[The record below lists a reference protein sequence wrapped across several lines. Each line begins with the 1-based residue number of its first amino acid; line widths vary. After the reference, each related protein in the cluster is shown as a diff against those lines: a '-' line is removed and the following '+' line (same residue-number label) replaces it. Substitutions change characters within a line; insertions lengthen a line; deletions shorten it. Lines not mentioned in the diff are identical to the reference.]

1 MSVVDPEKDAR
12 IAEYVASHAGS
23 DYQEYLLG
31 CDDRFAN
38 YSVNRFCHSTDGI
51 IFGLVTDTDVSALAK
66 LVNLEWDTRCFGF
79 KVAKLANLFG
89 NQAESKAT
97 LLEEV
102 KAYARAE
109 GVKLLTCRVAYDDFS
124 SLHALE
130 EVGFRIVDAMNIF
143 LWDSQGST
151 SKDQRSNVTPD
162 GVMVSPL
169 KKSDRS
175 TCQALRE
182 IAMSTF
188 RHSRLNNDPRFSI
201 AQVRTFYERLLN
213 SFLEKQESLIL
224 VARIDD
230 NPAGFVLGAKDVELS
245 EHLAHS
251 LGYLWLVA
259 VDESSAGR
267 GVGQALFEVFLQCFS
282 RQVRFI
288 EVGTQINNY
297 SALNLYARNDLK
309 FVSSLVTLHLWL
321 C

>member
-1 MSVVDPEKDAR
+1 MSVVDPEKDTR
-12 IAEYVASHAGS
+12 IAEHVASHAGS
-23 DYQEYLLG
+23 DYQEYLLDY
-31 CDDRFAN
+31 DDQFVN
-38 YSVNRFCHSTDGI
+38 YRVNSFCHSTDGI
-51 IFGLVTDTDVSALAK
+51 IFGLVTDAEVSALAK
-66 LVNLEWDTRCFGF
+66 LVHLDWDTHCFGF
-79 KVAKLANLFG
+79 EVAKIANFFG
-89 NQAESKAT
+89 NQTESKAT

-143 LWDSQGST
+143 LWDSQWST
-151 SKDQRSNVTPD
+151 PGGQRNSVTPD

-169 KKSDRS
+169 EKGDWN
-175 TCQALRE
+175 THQAVRE
-182 IAMSTF
+182 IAMSAF
-188 RHSRLNNDPRFSI
+188 RHSRLDNDPRFSI
-201 AQVRTFYERLLN
+201 VQVRTFYERLLN

-230 NPAGFVLGAKDVELS
+230 TAAGFILGAEDIELS
-245 EHLAHS
+245 EHLAYS

-259 VDESSAGR
+259 VDEAFAGR
-267 GVGQALFEVFLQCFS
+267 GVGQTLFDVFMQRFS

-297 SALNLYARNDLK
+297 PALNLYARNGLK
-309 FVSSLVTLHLWL
+309 LVSSLVTMHLWL
-321 C
+321 